1 MSGAT
6 ATLQIKAVMDT
17 GDVIGNINQIQGAL
31 KNLKMPKD
39 LTAKTEAK
47 FEELNSLVKEYQT
60 LLDKPHKSNADL
72 RQLDQLGAKI
82 KKVQGD
88 IEKSIRHMDL
98 SGLNFDNIHTEKIDQ
113 LRAKLKQA
121 EEAVENFGKR
131 KLTASGLLGDTGKVQ
146 GELAKVVAAVGKA
159 SEKSKS
165 RGLLSQITESIDTGN
180 ITKTI
185 SLMER
190 LQKIVNSGAG
200 RENPIGWA
208 KEAQGPLQNVLQ
220 VLNKIDSESAQAGSG
235 LGAAKAEVSKLT
247 SELREAVNI
256 RIEELGAEAHKIADG
271 MSEAASATNTFH
283 NSMSSAMHQQ
293 SEMASQVQNLQN
305 QVRNYFGLDE
315 IFRKIG
321 QLARDAMDTVK
332 ELDAAMTETAVVT
345 NFDVS
350 DMWEMLP
357 TYTKNANQLG
367 STIADVY
374 NAATLYYQQGLTT
387 TQSMALANETLK
399 MARIGGIEAAEATD
413 MMTAAL
419 RGFNM
424 EINEASAQRINDVYS
439 KLAAI
444 TAADTKEIGTA
455 MERTASIASSANM
468 DFETTSAFL
477 AQMIE
482 TTREAPE
489 NLGTAMKTIVA
500 RFQEMKVD
508 PNTLVDSEGERLD
521 FNRVDKAL
529 KAVGISLVDQNNE
542 FRKNDDVFLD
552 IASHWDGMTQAQQ
565 RYIATIAAGSRQQSR
580 FIAMMQ
586 DYDRTLELVD
596 AAYTAE
602 GAGQAQFEKTL
613 ESMDSKLNRLKN
625 AWDQFA
631 MGFMNADFLKVGVDL
646 GTKFLDIFEKVITGI
661 SKIGLINPFQN
672 IIKSALTATAVFGGL
687 LAMSKLLMAGVGKF
701 AGMVLGEEA
710 AKMSGVVGAANR
722 KYAGPNKQQVEQA
735 KATGKQA
742 SLAYQQAYYST
753 LQKNNQATKRYQTVN
768 GWQRDKTILQATK
781 EKFANAKQAQQAT
794 RGKTI
799 QAGQIQSFNKEVA
812 LQFYK
817 ASKQAGLDQA
827 GQKAANEFITGMMRA
842 VKKGEKT
849 VTQATKEVAARAA
862 KGFNGV
868 KINVPGITQQFT
880 NTSNALNNVGTSARN
895 AGMGIQSF
903 AITLY
908 GTPLQPFGMALNL
921 VGSSLM
927 GLGQIFTGVGN
938 AIKTF
943 QGAVILANAATAAGT
958 GITVADAAAKLAAAT
973 GTSIYAAAE
982 ELAAAAGN
990 EAAIAIL
997 AEKLALDQNT
1007 VSTLANAAAKAKQ
1020 ASASGKLKGAMNLIS
1035 GAVGKLPGQFKIAAV
1050 AALVLT
1056 AAIIA
1061 IHHAATK
1068 SERDLKRQGDA
1079 AAQASQD
1086 LDTTKQALEAVNN
1099 DLEELAS
1106 NDETLDG
1113 LVKGTTE
1120 WNNELAKANAHIIE
1134 MMSNYKTLS
1143 ETYKSGPNEGE
1154 YKYIETDEDGR
1165 MSIKQSGQDAIKKEY
1180 QNAVNLATAV
1190 NAVEGAL
1197 YNNLK
1202 DLNSKEYKKNQEI
1215 ISGSYGYQAHGK
1227 TFMGTGIN
1235 TSDEKRRKAVAQNE
1249 NIRQMND
1256 AREENAWKTGI
1267 HAAIADS
1274 GLGDTSAIENILTD
1288 QRDKLV
1294 DAVELG
1300 TKKENKEAYAEA
1312 RGYEYVKKDTY
1323 KDAQGNELEIKYDT
1337 VKEMLPEI
1345 EAMQNAQEKAVSIK
1359 DSLEDAQQ
1367 VYEKTVKAGIKNG
1380 TEGYDRLKDVEGY
1393 NTVISDILSS
1403 NAEANLDAVESFL
1416 HSTEDSTT
1424 TGMDAFV
1431 QAFEKRSDENDK
1443 ILSDLTGIEIS
1454 DDSTYKEAL
1463 TQLKTTLQDNAMAL
1477 IEQQTDAISGVA
1489 GVLQSADWG
1498 KTKGESNAEQ
1508 EENIKTLIENMTSA
1522 QRENFNKIT
1531 EGMADNLSAETAE
1544 NYGTTIANLINQGE
1558 GDKADTLQKVF
1569 NKVDFSSAISTLEG
1583 FNTIANKN
1591 DKTINKIGK
1600 DWLKTEEAA
1609 NTAATALQDV
1619 YTSDDFGE
1627 LAEDME
1633 SYIKEQGRLDATK
1646 IMEMADSS
1654 QSLKRYLDATG
1665 ASAEGVAIAFTHL
1678 SKNNFTLSNL
1688 TAGVVAAAN
1697 AMEKL
1702 SANAAAADKGIQK
1715 LEGTNDSGRFEES
1728 LEGTAERLKD
1738 YIDNGE
1744 YGNEDLE
1751 GVLTQTFG
1759 IEKWTE
1765 AYGKGNEGIKS
1776 LYNDFV
1782 KLQDIEPSKIQKML
1796 DDLPEGKRNVDELTK
1811 QIQKSEK
1818 EGGLGVV
1825 DSDIA
1830 GMIIQ
1835 SATNKD
1841 INLKK
1846 DLEKTNKK
1854 DMQSAYLQAT
1864 GIGTTNEKG
1873 ELELQTG
1880 QVGSRGDIIAQAQL
1894 YSDNLEKQKTYL
1906 ADLAK
1911 TLNPEGGEETAK
1923 AIQGAKSLNEASKI
1937 LANGSEYISNFT
1949 TDTDAEKVVGSIQK
1963 DYSAQTKGKKGY
1975 EKEWWRQV
1983 GKQEDG
1989 SIDMQA
1995 INNELINSGYDA
2007 AKSMEATRLLAEEQ
2021 IKKGETFKV
2030 GDQEFTKEDVADPNT
2045 FAQKWQEAIDN
2056 AQWSTVGQTIGNEI
2070 VAAMERANL
2079 EKAINESGV
2088 SDKAAYGPGDTFG
2101 ANNISDSNLDKIHT
2115 AASESTSNPVLI
2127 AESVGTYL
2135 AGHQK
2140 EFASLD
2146 SNQQQD
2152 AINGLIT
2159 KMNEWN
2165 FSPEQIVQA
2174 INTGLGTNLTTDN
2187 VTGEEGAYG
2196 LVLNKEDLEGQLSG
2210 LKAEVTAEITEL
2222 TFNGTALA
2230 SGQNN
2235 PNSVF
2240 NRYGT
2245 MARGSKSGYT
2255 IPGRPTLTGE
2265 EGEELIWEPK
2275 RNEAYMVGSNGPQF
2289 ANITKDAVVWNAEQT
2304 KRIKK
2309 NSGTV
2314 GNFGTGARG
2323 IKHFGTM
2330 GGGAHG
2336 GGAGSGIGKGAGG
2349 SGGAGGGTIPGTFQV
2364 NVIANVTQVTPEIVS
2379 VPAKIVVSGTEG
2391 TPFGTPGANEGVI
2404 QETINVTGKINQT
2417 IPPEVPPE
2425 VPVKA
2430 KIEVGDGK
2438 GRGLLGAI
2446 KSLITGNNENTIKVK
2461 AVADKVTVSDKG
2473 QTVKVKAEA
2482 SEVSVSEKGKT
2493 IDITAKATSI
2503 TPPENNTIDVTAK
2516 ATSITPPE
2524 DNTISVTGEL
2534 KSVTNKSK
2542 KTVKGVKAVATVNK
2556 VKKGKNVAGEPVKV
2570 KGTAVVSKADTSG
2583 AEGDVQGLADTAS
2596 SAQTM
2601 TVNANTTQAYNAVG
2615 ALLAFIRNSHPSI
2628 HVSASPSSITV
2639 PVTPDFRGNWHKT
2652 LYIDKKAEGQNY
2664 QKYNSYAGGHG
2675 LVGPKGKGGLTLTGE
2690 EGYEVIWLP
2699 KQNEAM
2705 IVGLQGPQMINLP
2718 ADAVVWPYKQ
2728 SKKILA
2734 NNQGAPVGSKAD
2746 GTIHAGSLKKGRKAK
2761 PGEKRGV
2768 TKTIGA
2774 ESRFFALIGNIEGAQ
2789 ASIERWSK
2797 KIDEAA
2803 DKMDRYSKSVLHLSE
2818 LNDSIA
2824 IQSKL
2829 IGKTYT
2835 EAAVTI
2841 NNALKAIR
2849 QIDKSRKLVKIS
2861 YTESAKPNAKERK
2874 VSAKEGQLVKRN
2886 AETGELEINESWIRK
2901 KAKQKVK
2908 VKGKKKKR
2916 KKNAYQV
2923 NQIIEQLRSE
2933 ASSLV
2938 DTYNGNLNDAQ
2949 DALNEAKQARI
2960 ELVDSIK
2967 ELYYTWANDLT
2978 EIQNLQNRMDLASSV
2993 TEIVTSAQS
3002 LLETQMKNSFGQ
3014 LKGIFGNTI
3023 EQYADLMGQSIEAS
3037 LGEIENQQELINLNK
3052 QNFKNNYDFQPL
3064 FDEIT
3069 TQRQTLKEIEKSSG
3083 INSEEYSNQLAYVQ
3097 SLEEEYAARAKAQEY
3112 ITTTFNE
3119 YGSADVNFDTSKLE
3133 QDKKEG
3139 KITETVYNSIKEQYE
3154 AIIEDAKNLNS
3165 AISGLNG
3172 QVSSLLSQ
3180 RTDAYSQMDS
3190 TAKTI
3195 AAGMEKGEEEQI
3207 DQLETINNTIKDTIS
3222 KLIDSVKKELSRRR
3236 EQDQNLET
3244 EADISKKMNRL
3255 AALRADTSG
3264 GNQLEIAQL
3273 EEDIRK
3279 STKSYGE
3286 TLEDQLLNKL
3296 QDANDEAY
3304 EQRERQ
3310 ISIMQTGF
3318 EYSKSIGEYILAA
3331 ENLLLTMTD
3340 PNATSEA
3347 REKAINEAKKYFMLG
3362 TNGGEILTQ
3371 WGEALA
3377 EGEWE
3382 NANAQV
3388 ANFAET
3394 IKKLNDAITIVTLQI
3409 TKAEDR
3415 KSVVQQ
3421 MQQNNTSAQDAYSI
3435 LRSAGVDEESAKKL
3449 INDTYGEEAASKIN
3463 TSVNTA
3469 SVGKATSQPTS
3480 INVPEIGDATLDPA
3494 EQYQNFIDQFNNKEN
3509 AEKKMSL
3516 LRAGF
3521 KNYMEYGK
3529 KELKKTP
3536 KELVKQL
3543 ADTDLLSWTD
3553 VLEEYKNYRGKG
3565 NEQKAGKTVKSW
3577 YPKSKPG
3584 SSFRKAFA
3592 AVFGKWK
3599 EFKTGGLADFTGPAW
3614 LDGTPSKPE
3623 LVLNSQDTKN
3633 FMTLKDVLGKSISS
3647 IGSASNVNENNNFNI
3662 SINVDQIANDYDVD
3676 RMVARVKK
3684 EITKSASYRNVS
3696 QVRNFR

>member
-1 MSGAT
+1 
-6 ATLQIKAVMDT
+6 
-17 GDVIGNINQIQGAL
+17 
-31 KNLKMPKD
+31 
-39 LTAKTEAK
+39 
-47 FEELNSLVKEYQT
+47 
-60 LLDKPHKSNADL
+60 
-72 RQLDQLGAKI
+72 
-82 KKVQGD
+82 
-88 IEKSIRHMDL
+88 
-98 SGLNFDNIHTEKIDQ
+98 
-113 LRAKLKQA
+113 
-121 EEAVENFGKR
+121 
-131 KLTASGLLGDTGKVQ
+131 
-146 GELAKVVAAVGKA
+146 
-159 SEKSKS
+159 
-165 RGLLSQITESIDTGN
+165 
-180 ITKTI
+180 
-185 SLMER
+185 MER

-220 VLNKIDSESAQAGSG
+220 VLTKIDSESAQAGSG

-247 SELREAVNI
+247 SELREAVNV
-256 RIEELGAEAHKIADG
+256 RIEELGTEAHKIADG

-293 SEMASQVQNLQN
+293 SEMAFQVQNLQN

-321 QLARDAMDTVK
+321 QLARDALDTVK

-350 DMWEMLP
+350 DMWDMLP

-424 EINEASAQRINDVYS
+424 EINEASAQKINDVYS

-455 MERTASIASSANM
+455 MERTASISKSANM

-508 PNTLVDSEGERLD
+508 PNTLVDAEGERLD

-529 KAVGISLVDQNNE
+529 KSVGISLVDEQNQ
-542 FRKNDDVFLD
+542 FRNLDDVFLE
-552 IASHWDGMTQAQQ
+552 ISSRWDGMTQAQQ

-586 DYDRTLELVD
+586 DYDRTMELVD

-631 MGFMNADFLKVGVDL
+631 MGFMNADFLKVGVDA
-646 GTKFLDIFEKVITGI
+646 GTKFLDIFEKIITGI
-661 SKIGLINPFQN
+661 SQIGITDPFKG
-672 IIKSALTATAVFGGL
+672 IIKSALTVTAVFGGL
-687 LAMSKLLMAGVGKF
+687 LAMVPLLMKGIGKF
-701 AGMVLGEEA
+701 ASFAMKGQVEGMTGWAGQAARVYGGKTEKQEQRAKERENLRQQGKTQ
-710 AKMSGVVGAANR
+710 AKMRDSYFRTGMMTNQKYEGRLSNTRFSGVGQYFSNL
-722 KYAGPNKQQVEQA
+722 KAGSRAQKEIPGMIAGFQKELKKGISKTLTQEDYKSAFA
-735 KATGKQA
+735 KLGK
-742 SLAYQQAYYST
+742 S
-753 LQKNNQATKRYQTVN
+753 
-768 GWQRDKTILQATK
+768 
-781 EKFANAKQAQQAT
+781 
-794 RGKTI
+794 
-799 QAGQIQSFNKEVA
+799 
-812 LQFYK
+812 
-817 ASKQAGLDQA
+817 
-827 GQKAANEFITGMMRA
+827 GQKAMVPAISKGMHQAIEEANISDEAKKKAHKAVSQRRKEYTKGNISAETFNSMAADDVKRVTG
-842 VKKGEKT
+842 
-849 VTQATKEVAARAA
+849 
-862 KGFNGV
+862 
-868 KINVPGITQQFT
+868 
-880 NTSNALNNVGTSARN
+880 
-895 AGMGIQSF
+895 
-903 AITLY
+903 
-908 GTPLQPFGMALNL
+908 
-921 VGSSLM
+921 
-927 GLGQIFTGVGN
+927 
-938 AIKTF
+938 
-943 QGAVILANAATAAGT
+943 GAVQGQQVASKMLPNLAN
-958 GITVADAAAKLAAAT
+958 
-973 GTSIYAAAE
+973 
-982 ELAAAAGN
+982 
-990 EAAIAIL
+990 
-997 AEKLALDQNT
+997 QF
-1007 VSTLANAAAKAKQ
+1007 NAV
-1020 ASASGKLKGAMNLIS
+1020 GKGAMNAGAAIQMFGMNLMGTPLAPFGTALMVVGQCVQNIGMLMSTNIAAIKKWGASMVAAGAEALGAGIS
-1035 GAVGKLPGQFKIAAV
+1035 ANVASKFFAGLGATIYKSLVPMLPYIAAAAAV
-1050 AALVLT
+1050 AA
-1056 AAIIA
+1056 AIGLIA
-1061 IHHAATK
+1061 YAATAD
-1068 SERDLKRQGDA
+1068 SRALKRQGDA

-1086 LDTTKQALEAVNN
+1086 LDTCKQALEAVNN
-1099 DLEELAS
+1099 DLTELAN
-1106 NDETLDG
+1106 NDGALDS

-1120 WNNELAKANAHIIE
+1120 WNNQLAEANAHIIA
-1134 MMSNYKTLS
+1134 MMGSYKTL
-1143 ETYKSGPNEGE
+1143 NEMQGNE
-1154 YKYIETDEDGR
+1154 YKYVKTDEDGR
-1165 MSIKQSGQDAIKKEY
+1165 MSITKAGQEAIKKEY
-1180 QNAVNLATAV
+1180 ENAVNIATAN
-1190 NAVEGAL
+1190 NAVQGAL

-1202 DLNSKEYKKNQEI
+1202 DKNSKEYKDDSATIVRYNRAGFDKND
-1215 ISGSYGYQAHGK
+1215 
-1227 TFMGTGIN
+1227 
-1235 TSDEKRRKAVAQNE
+1235 DEYKLAVARKANVD
-1249 NIRQMND
+1249 QMNA
-1256 AREENAWKTGI
+1256 AREENAWKTAI
-1267 HAAIADS
+1267 HAATNDLDLPNQES
-1274 GLGDTSAIENILTD
+1274 VENILTSQKD
-1288 QRDKLV
+1288 AIQETNKLGV
-1294 DAVELG
+1294 TLGKQKELE
-1300 TKKENKEAYAEA
+1300 TEYADLM
-1312 RGYEYVKKDTY
+1312 GYERVKDDTY
-1323 KDAQGNELEIKYDT
+1323 KDAQGNELTIEFDT
-1337 VKEMLPEI
+1337 VKEQLPELRTI
-1345 EAMQNAQEKAVSIK
+1345 ADMQEGAADLSKAINSM
-1359 DSLEDAQQ
+1359 DS
-1367 VYEKTVKAGIKNG
+1367 
-1380 TEGYDRLKDVEGY
+1380 RF
-1393 NTVISDILSS
+1393 SDSETS
-1403 NAEANLDAVESFL
+1403 ATF
-1416 HSTEDSTT
+1416 EDS
-1424 TGMDAFV
+1424 
-1431 QAFEKRSDENDK
+1431 K
-1443 ILSDLTGIEIS
+1443 ILSEIMSESVEANADDIRKLIDKGQIDKFIKEQEATGTTYNKTQARELEKLIGEEEGSI
-1454 DDSTYKEAL
+1454 DSVAKFNDALNTYGDQIKEKGEKIL
-1463 TQLKTTLQDNAMAL
+1463 
-1477 IEQQTDAISGVA
+1477 EQQESDVTAVA
-1489 GVLQSADWG
+1489 GLLTRAGAAPDIIQKGKRFSYDELNKIAIIGEGMGDNLGESVTMEFAKVLPTLNKTARTEVEDALSSVDLSNRLQVIDTFQGLKNNKYIEEGARSIGESFVNSFEYAEQSAL
-1498 KTKGESNAEQ
+1498 A
-1508 EENIKTLIENMTSA
+1508 
-1522 QRENFNKIT
+1522 
-1531 EGMADNLSAETAE
+1531 
-1544 NYGTTIANLINQGE
+1544 
-1558 GDKADTLQKVF
+1558 LQ
-1569 NKVDFSSAISTLEG
+1569 
-1583 FNTIANKN
+1583 NTI
-1591 DKTINKIGK
+1591 
-1600 DWLKTEEAA
+1600 
-1609 NTAATALQDV
+1609 
-1619 YTSDDFGE
+1619 TSDD
-1627 LAEDME
+1627 LAEA
-1633 SYIKEQGRLDATK
+1633 IKDIEEPFTSTNIQEAAKT
-1646 IMEMADSS
+1646 SS
-1654 QSLKRYLDATG
+1654 SLKTYLDAAGMSAG
-1665 ASAEGVAIAFTHL
+1665 AFANIMNRLNDSELDI
-1678 SKNNFTLSNL
+1678 SDL
-1688 TAGVVAAAN
+1688 TAGVVAFAN
-1697 AMEKL
+1697 AMDQV
-1702 SANAAAADKGIQK
+1702 SNATGKAMNAVENFDAGSDFGSVNDFSKGAR
-1715 LEGTNDSGRFEES
+1715 D
-1728 LEGTAERLKD
+1728 A
-1738 YIDNGE
+1738 IDEMIENGE
-1744 YGNEDLE
+1744 YGNEQLGNYFDHFIDNEGKTWDQTARELNSYGKAYEQYNKKLKAVTIDDGDHAGEWDTKKLEKGLDLTKGTAEAVEALREKYDLTEIAANEALTAIINNSKTAKLKLQEADSDQAYEEYKKTGRQLGKEYGLTYEEGGKVKNQEIASLSELIDISSILGKDKAGDFWKQVAEDYNVTGKKLE
-1751 GVLTQTFG
+1751 GFNNAIEEYNNSEKKQTDEEALIKSLSSYLGGENRQVLTTTSKSSDKDIATEVG
-1759 IEKWTE
+1759 EKFYGGE
-1765 AYGKGNEGIKS
+1765 ANLIEGIKDLDKS
-1776 LYNDFV
+1776 AEAFV
-1782 KLQDIEPSKIQKML
+1782 LAAGGDQNRGYAALEEYIRKNNLEDTTFEYEGQQITGQELLDQGIGPAIDTLIEGEQWVTVGETIGSALVEYLTNQDQEAEKRESAKKDVERADKTNTYFEKQADKLLLTYDKKTKENW
-1796 DDLPEGKRNVDELTK
+1796 DKRGFKDN
-1811 QIQKSEK
+1811 
-1818 EGGLGVV
+1818 GGITTRGEE
-1825 DSDIA
+1825 
-1830 GMIIQ
+1830 IIQ
-1835 SATNKD
+1835 GIASNKNVSRQD
-1841 INLKK
+1841 QNFLMGQYGR
-1846 DLEKTNKK
+1846 E
-1854 DMQSAYLQAT
+1854 QSARFVNQSTGEVDVKAAT
-1864 GIGTTNEKG
+1864 QGIQDFAQSLVDAGRSQKEVAEQVNHAFGTNITEKDVSISG
-1873 ELELQTG
+1873 
-1880 QVGSRGDIIAQAQL
+1880 
-1894 YSDNLEKQKTYL
+1894 KK
-1906 ADLAK
+1906 
-1911 TLNPEGGEETAK
+1911 GEETV
-1923 AIQGAKSLNEASKI
+1923 E
-1937 LANGSEYISNFT
+1937 
-1949 TDTDAEKVVGSIQK
+1949 VGLDSQNLEE
-1963 DYSAQTKGKKGY
+1963 Q
-1975 EKEWWRQV
+1975 
-1983 GKQEDG
+1983 
-1989 SIDMQA
+1989 
-1995 INNELINSGYDA
+1995 
-2007 AKSMEATRLLAEEQ
+2007 LLA
-2021 IKKGETFKV
+2021 IHPTI
-2030 GDQEFTKEDVADPNT
+2030 
-2045 FAQKWQEAIDN
+2045 EA
-2056 AQWSTVGQTIGNEI
+2056 
-2070 VAAMERANL
+2070 
-2079 EKAINESGV
+2079 
-2088 SDKAAYGPGDTFG
+2088 
-2101 ANNISDSNLDKIHT
+2101 
-2115 AASESTSNPVLI
+2115 VL
-2127 AESVGTYL
+2127 
-2135 AGHQK
+2135 
-2140 EFASLD
+2140 
-2146 SNQQQD
+2146 
-2152 AINGLIT
+2152 
-2159 KMNEWN
+2159 
-2165 FSPEQIVQA
+2165 
-2174 INTGLGTNLTTDN
+2174 N
-2187 VTGEEGAYG
+2187 VTGITGGVGTGARG
-2196 LVLNKEDLEGQLSG
+2196 
-2210 LKAEVTAEITEL
+2210 I
-2222 TFNGTALA
+2222 
-2230 SGQNN
+2230 NN
-2235 PNSVF
+2235 Q
-2240 NRYGT
+2240 RYGT
-2245 MARGSKSGYT
+2245 MARGSKRGYT

-2265 EGEELIWEPK
+2265 EGEELVWEPK

-2289 ANITKDAVVWNAEQT
+2289 ADISRDAVVWNAEQT

-2323 IKHFGTM
+2323 IRRFGTM

-2349 SGGAGGGTIPGTFQV
+2349 GTISGTV
-2364 NVIANVTQVTPEIVS
+2364 TINAIANITQITPEIVS

-2430 KIEVGDGK
+2430 KIDTGNGK
-2438 GRGLLGAI
+2438 GGGLLGAI

-2664 QKYNSYAGGHG
+2664 QKYNSYASGHG

-2874 VSAKEGQLVKRN
+2874 ISAKEGQLVKRN

-3409 TKAEDR
+3409 TKAED
-3415 KSVVQQ
+3415 KKPVVQQ
-3421 MQQNNTSAQDAYSI
+3421 MQQNGTSAQDAYSI
-3435 LRSAGVDEESAKKL
+3435 LRSAGVGEESAKKL
-3449 INDTYGEEAASKIN
+3449 ISDTYGEEAASKIN
-3463 TSVNTA
+3463 TNANTV
-3469 SVGKATSQPTS
+3469 SVGKTVSQPTS

-3509 AEKKMSL
+3509 AEKKTSL

-3553 VLEEYKNYRGKG
+3553 VLEEYKNYRGD
-3565 NEQKAGKTVKSW
+3565 EEKAGKTVKSW

-3584 SSFRKAFA
+3584 SNFRKAFA

-3599 EFKTGGLADFTGPAW
+3599 KFKSGGVADFTGPAW

-3633 FMTLKDVLGKSISS
+3633 FMTLKDVLGKSMSS